1 MQSDR
6 IIFTPPTPN
15 STKAPYTMQF
25 SVDLAASL
33 APLLEGLMAPDNSVR
48 SKAERTLDAEWR
60 NLDKVGAFLLFL
72 AHTSACGADDSVR
85 SFAAVLFRRQAIRS
99 PKEFN
104 SISERTIG
112 VLDNTIKQEIRALLL
127 QAFVSDQ
134 SAQVR
139 RKIAD
144 AVSEVA
150 KEDALPKGLW
160 PELVPAILQAAV
172 NSNSSFRES
181 AFRVL
186 ATLPEII
193 EAPFVGEILP
203 VFNSGFCDDDDE
215 VRIAACTA
223 FVAFFRELPKSI
235 WQSLT
240 PILPNLLNSLP
251 RFLLNGQDEALANV
265 LQSLIDLI
273 ELAPKMFK
281 DMFPTMIQFCSTV
294 AKDRVLASETRLAAL
309 ELLTTFSE
317 VSPTMC
323 KQTTSY
329 TSTMVLITLSML
341 TEVSEDDEEAAE
353 WNNDTNDE
361 DYELEPEYD
370 AARHSLDRVAL
381 KLGGQYLAAPLF
393 QYLPA
398 LIQSPN
404 WREPFAALMALSLAA
419 EGCCDVLITEIPKLL
434 DMVMPTLEHP
444 HPRVQYACC
453 NVLGQISTD
462 FADEI
467 QKTAGD
473 RIVPALVSK
482 LTNKSVPRV
491 QAHGAAALVNF
502 CEAASKDVLEPY
514 LDDLLNNLVG
524 LLLSPKR
531 YVQEQALTTI
541 ATIADAAEK
550 KFIKYHNTLLPMLMD
565 FLRADLGPEN
575 DMLRAKCV
583 ECATLIA
590 LAVGRDNLGPHCQE
604 LINIMGRLQESAE
617 EDGPIKPHLEQ
628 GWSRICRIIGED
640 FVPYLPIVL
649 PPLLTAAKA
658 AQDISLLEEDEAEAF
673 ANNEEWDIINLSG
686 KLIAVHTASLDEK
699 SSALDLLRVYAS
711 QLGGAFQPYVKE
723 ILQDIALPALDFY
736 LHDGVR
742 GSAALSLGAL
752 LKCTIAVSSRD
763 SPDTLAVWDMIC
775 VRLTEAVT
783 QDPVPE
789 LIVAYYTTIVECVS
803 LVAPGS
809 LTQRQMQGL
818 AKAINENLSGIFSR
832 IKKREHDDDEY
843 REEIDESEDEY
854 TDEELLDEINKA
866 ITAIFSSARSAFV
879 PEYSATL
886 AELTSTFISDDVV
899 DIKLCGLSIVC
910 DVFEHCGAA
919 LDQNNFLSYIITN
932 CLTAP
937 QASVRQASA
946 YSIGLAAQNGEQ
958 LYMKLC
964 VEALMP
970 LFKVATFPDARA
982 EENINS
988 TENCVLAIARICQA
1002 FGPSIPNLGTVIEQW
1017 ISLLPVTQDT
1027 DAAATTYAFLSSL
1040 IDNKHELVENQKQK
1054 VIESILQALSD
1065 HAIVGAQAETVA
1077 ASARSLLLQIQ
1088 HDKAM
1093 AMIQLYANLAAVSRY
1108 FSQ

>member
-1 MQSDR
+1 
-6 IIFTPPTPN
+6 
-15 STKAPYTMQF
+15 MQF
-25 SVDLAASL
+25 SADLVASL
-33 APLLEGLMAPDNSVR
+33 GPLLQGLMSPDNQIR
-48 SKAERTLDAEWR
+48 SKAEKTLDQEWR
-60 NLDKVGAFLLFL
+60 SPEKIGVFL
-72 AHTSACGADDSVR
+72 AYLASTAAGGADDSVKAF
-85 SFAAVLFRRQAIRS
+85 SAVLFRRQAIRS

-112 VLDNTIKQEIRALLL
+112 VLEEPVRHEIRTILL
-127 QAFVSDQ
+127 QGFVSDQ
-134 SAQVR
+134 SPQVR

-150 KEDALPKGLW
+150 KEDASPKGTW

-172 NSNSSFRES
+172 NPNASFRES
-181 AFRVL
+181 AFRIL
-186 ATLPEII
+186 STLPELI
-193 EAPFVGEILP
+193 ESLFVAEILP
-203 VFNSGFCDDDDE
+203 VFNNGFSDDDDE

-265 LQSLIDLI
+265 LQSLIDLV

-281 DMFPTMIQFCSTV
+281 DMFPTIIDFCSTV
-294 AKDRVLASETRLAAL
+294 AKNRDLASTTRLAAL

-323 KQTTSY
+323 KQTPSY

-341 TEVSEDDEEAAE
+341 TEVSEDDDDAAE

-370 AARHSLDRVAL
+370 SARHSLDRVSL

-398 LIQSPN
+398 LIQLPN
-404 WREPFAALMALSLAA
+404 WRETFAALMALSSAA
-419 EGCCDVLITEIPKLL
+419 EGCADVLVTEIPKLL

-462 FADEI
+462 FADDI
-467 QKTAGD
+467 QRTAGD

-502 CEAASKDVLEPY
+502 CEAATKEVLEPY

-565 FLRADLGPEN
+565 FLRTDLGPEN
-575 DMLRAKCV
+575 QMLTAKCV

-590 LAVGRDNLGPHCQE
+590 SAVGRDNLGPHCQE
-604 LINIMGRLQESAE
+604 LINIMGRLQETADD
-617 EDGPIKPHLEQ
+617 DGPVKPYLEL
-628 GWSRICRIIGED
+628 GWSRICRIIGKD

-658 AQDISLLEEDEAEAF
+658 AQDISLLEEDEAQDF
-673 ANNEEWDIINLSG
+673 ANNEEWDIISLSG

-699 SSALDLLRVYAS
+699 SSALDLLRIYAT
-711 QLGGAFQPYVKE
+711 QLGGAFQPYVQE

-752 LKCTIAVSSRD
+752 LKCTIAVSSWN
-763 SPDTLAVWDMIC
+763 SPDALAVWNLIC
-775 VRLTEAVT
+775 LRLTEAVT

-789 LIVAYYTTIVECVS
+789 LIVAYYTTIVECTN
-803 LVAPGS
+803 LLAPGS
-809 LTQRQMQGL
+809 LTKDQMHQL
-818 AKAINENLSGIFSR
+818 AVAIEDNLSGIYSR

-866 ITAIFSSARSAFV
+866 ITAIFTNAKATFIEEYNSS
-879 PEYSATL
+879 L
-886 AELTSTFISDDVV
+886 AELVSTFISDDIA
-899 DIKLCGLSIVC
+899 DIKLCGLSIIC
-910 DVFEHCGAA
+910 DVMEHCGSA
-919 LDQNNFLSYIITN
+919 LDQGNFLTYIISN

-937 QASVRQASA
+937 QASIRQASA
-946 YSIGLAAQNGEQ
+946 YAIGMAAQNGEN

-964 VEALMP
+964 IEALMP

-988 TENCVLAIARICQA
+988 TENCVLAIAKICQS
-1002 FGPSIPNLGTVIEQW
+1002 FGSSIPNLDEVLKQW
-1017 ISLLPVTQDT
+1017 IILLPVLQDAE
-1027 DAAATTYAFLSSL
+1027 AASTTYAFLATL
-1040 IDNKHELVENQKQK
+1040 IDNKHPVLGGHEPK
-1054 VIESILQALSD
+1054 VVDAII
-1065 HAIVGAQAETVA
+1065 HAINEHAVTGSQAEHA
-1077 ASARSLLLQIQ
+1077 ARAARELLQLMPQ
-1088 HDKAM
+1088 DKAM
-1093 AMIQLYANLAAVSRY
+1093 AVLQPYANLEAVSRY
-1108 FSQ
+1108 FS

>member
-1 MQSDR
+1 MQ
-6 IIFTPPTPN
+6 IP
-15 STKAPYTMQF
+15 A
-25 SVDLAASL
+25 DLASSL
-33 APLLEGLMAPDNSVR
+33 APLLQGLMSPDNLVR
-48 SKAERTLDAEWR
+48 ASAEKTLDNEWR
-60 NLDKVGAFLLFL
+60 SPEKVGALLYYL
-72 AHTSACGADDSVR
+72 ANNAAGGADDTIK
-85 SFAAVLFRRQAIRS
+85 SFSAVLFRRQAIRS

-112 VLDNTIKQEIRALLL
+112 VLDEPVKREIRTILL
-127 QAFVSDQ
+127 QGFVSDQ

-150 KEDALPKGLW
+150 KDDALPKGTW

-172 NSNSSFRES
+172 NTNASFRES
-181 AFRVL
+181 AFRIL
-186 ATLPEII
+186 STLPEII
-193 EAPFVGEILP
+193 DSLFVSEILP
-203 VFNSGFCDDDDE
+203 VFNGGFSDDDDE

-251 RFLLNGQDEALANV
+251 RFLSNGQDEALTNV
-265 LQSLIDLI
+265 LLSLIDLI

-281 DMFPTMIQFCSTV
+281 EMFPTIIEFCSTV
-294 AKDRVLASETRLAAL
+294 AKNRDLSSGTRLAAL

-323 KQTTSY
+323 KQTASY

-370 AARHSLDRVAL
+370 AGRHSLDRVAL

-404 WREPFAALMALSLAA
+404 WRETFAALMALSSAA

-491 QAHGAAALVNF
+491 QAHAAAALVNF
-502 CEAASKDVLEPY
+502 CEAATKEVLEPY

-565 FLRADLGPEN
+565 FLRTDLGPEN
-575 DMLRAKCV
+575 HMLTAKCV

-604 LINIMGRLQESAE
+604 LINIMGRLQETAVDDE
-617 EDGPIKPHLEQ
+617 GPIKPHLEQ
-628 GWSRICRIIGED
+628 GWSRICRIVGKD

-649 PPLLTAAKA
+649 PPLLAAAKA
-658 AQDISLLEEDEAEAF
+658 AQDISLLEEDEAEDF
-673 ANNEEWDIINLSG
+673 ANNEEWDIISLSG
-686 KLIAVHTASLDEK
+686 KLIAVHTASLDDK
-699 SSALDLLRVYAS
+699 SSALDLLRIYAN

-742 GSAALSLGAL
+742 GSAALLLGAL
-752 LKCTIAVSSRD
+752 LRCTIAVSSRE
-763 SPDTLAVWDMIC
+763 SADTLATWDLIC
-775 VRLTEAVT
+775 LRLVEAVT

-789 LIVAYYTTIVECVS
+789 LIVAYYTTIVECIGLLAPNS
-803 LVAPGS
+803 LSA
-809 LTQRQMQGL
+809 TQLQGL
-818 AKAINENLSGIFSR
+818 ASAIKDNLSDIYSR
-832 IKKREHDDDEY
+832 IKKRDNDDDEY

-866 ITAIFSSARSAFV
+866 ISAVFANAKTSFV
-879 PEYSATL
+879 AEYSATL
-886 AELTSTFISDDVV
+886 AELALTFISDDIA
-899 DIKLCGLSIVC
+899 DIKLCGLSIIC
-910 DVFEHCGAA
+910 DVLENCGAA
-919 LDQNNFLSYIITN
+919 LDQSNFLSYIITN

-937 QASVRQASA
+937 QASIRQASA
-946 YSIGLAAQNGEQ
+946 YAIGLAAQNGES

-964 VEALMP
+964 IDALMP

-988 TENCVLAIARICQA
+988 TENCILAIARICQS
-1002 FGPSIPNLGTVIEQW
+1002 FGSQIPNLDEVLQQW
-1017 ISLLPVTQDT
+1017 ITLLPVTQDAE
-1027 DAAATTYAFLSSL
+1027 AAATSYAFLATL
-1040 IDNKHELVENQKQK
+1040 MDNKHPVLANHEQKI
-1054 VIESILQALSD
+1054 VDAICLTINE
-1065 HAIVGAQAETVA
+1065 HAVFGAQAEKLA
-1077 ASARSLLLQIQ
+1077 ACARELLQALPQ
-1088 HDKAM
+1088 EKAM
-1093 AMIQLYANLAAVSRY
+1093 AIIQPYATLEAVTRY
-1108 FSQ
+1108 ISPGQM

>member
-1 MQSDR
+1 
-6 IIFTPPTPN
+6 
-15 STKAPYTMQF
+15 MQF
-25 SVDLAASL
+25 SSELAELAASL
-33 APLLEGLMAPDNSVR
+33 TPLLEGLMSLDNSVR
-48 SKAERTLDAEWR
+48 SKAEKTLDTQWR
-60 NLDKVGAFLLFL
+60 DHDKVGPFLLFL
-72 AHTSACGADDSVR
+72 AQTAACGADDSVK

-99 PKEFN
+99 PKAFN

-112 VLDNTIKQEIRALLL
+112 VLDETVRREVRALIL

-134 SAQVR
+134 SPQVR
-139 RKIAD
+139 RKLAD

-172 NSNSSFRES
+172 SADASFREA

-193 EAPFVGEILP
+193 DTLFVSEILP
-203 VFNSGFCDDDDE
+203 VFNSGFCDDNDD
-215 VRIAACTA
+215 VRISACTA
-223 FVAFFRELPKSI
+223 FVAFFRELPRSI
-235 WQSLT
+235 WQSLM

-251 RFLLNGQDEALANV
+251 RFLQNGQDEALANV
-265 LQSLIDLI
+265 LQSLIDLV

-281 DMFPTMIQFCSTV
+281 EMFPTMIEFCSTV
-294 AKDRVLASETRLAAL
+294 AKNKELASETRLAAL
-309 ELLTTFSE
+309 ELLTTFSD

-323 KQTTSY
+323 KQTASY

-341 TEVSEDDEEAAE
+341 TEVSEDDEDAAE

-404 WREPFAALMALSLAA
+404 WREPFAALMALSAVA
-419 EGCCDVLITEIPKLL
+419 EGCCDVLISEIPRLL
-434 DMVMPTLEHP
+434 DMVMPMLEHP

-462 FADEI
+462 FAGEI
-467 QKTAGD
+467 QKTASD

-575 DMLRAKCV
+575 DMLRAKCI

-604 LINIMGRLQESAE
+604 LINIMGQLQETAE

-649 PPLLTAAKA
+649 PPLLNAAKA
-658 AQDISLLEEDEAEAF
+658 AQDVSLLEEDEAEAF

-723 ILQDIALPALDFY
+723 ILQDIAIPALDFY

-775 VRLTEAVT
+775 ERLTEAVT

-789 LIVAYYTTIVECVS
+789 LIVAYYTTIVECAF
-803 LVAPGS
+803 LIAPRS
-809 LTQRQMQGL
+809 LTEKQMKGL
-818 AKAINENLSGIFSR
+818 AKSINENLSGIYSR

-843 REEIDESEDEY
+843 REEIDESEEEY
-854 TDEELLDEINKA
+854 TDEELLEEINKA
-866 ITAIFSSARSAFV
+866 ISAIFTNAGAAFGAD
-879 PEYSATL
+879 YNSTL

-899 DIKLCGLSIVC
+899 DIKLCGLSIIC
-910 DVFEHCGAA
+910 DVLEHCGAS
-919 LDQNNFLSYIITN
+919 LDQSNFLSYIISN

-937 QASVRQASA
+937 QASIRQASA
-946 YSIGLAAQNGEQ
+946 YAIGLAAQNGGL

-964 VEALMP
+964 LEALMP

-982 EENINS
+982 DENINS
-988 TENCVLAIARICQA
+988 TENCILAVARICQA
-1002 FGPSIPNLGTVIEQW
+1002 FGPSISDLDPILEQW
-1017 ISLLPVTQDT
+1017 IALLPVTQDT
-1027 DAAATTYAFLSSL
+1027 EAASSTYEFLSSL
-1040 IDNKHELVENQKQK
+1040 VDNKHPLVEAQKQK
-1054 VIESILQALSD
+1054 IIESILQALSE
-1065 HAIVGAQAETVA
+1065 HAIVGAQAEKLA
-1077 ASARSLLLQIQ
+1077 ASARTLLLLFPQV
-1088 HDKAM
+1088 KALV
-1093 AMIQLYANLAAVSRY
+1093 MIQPYAQLAAVSRY
-1108 FSQ
+1108 FSQL

>member
-1 MQSDR
+1 
-6 IIFTPPTPN
+6 
-15 STKAPYTMQF
+15 MQF
-25 SVDLAASL
+25 PTDLVAAL
-33 APLLEGLMAPDNSVR
+33 DPLLQGLMSPDNLVR
-48 SKAERTLDAEWR
+48 SNAEKTLDNEWR
-60 NLDKVGAFLLFL
+60 SRDKVGALLLYL
-72 AHTSACGADDSVR
+72 ANTAVCGADDSAK

-112 VLDNTIKQEIRALLL
+112 VLDEQFKREIRPLLL
-127 QAFVSDQ
+127 QGFSSDQ
-134 SAQVR
+134 SPQVR

-172 NSNSSFRES
+172 NSNASVRES
-181 AFRVL
+181 AFRIL
-186 ATLPEII
+186 STLPDII
-193 EAPFVGEILP
+193 DSQFVSEILP
-203 VFNSGFCDDDDE
+203 VFNAGFSDENDE

-235 WQSLT
+235 WQALT

-251 RFLLNGQDEALANV
+251 RFLSNGQDEALANV

-281 DMFPTMIQFCSTV
+281 EMFPTIIEFCSTV
-294 AKDRVLASETRLAAL
+294 AKDRDLASATRLAAL

-370 AARHSLDRVAL
+370 AGRHSLDRVAL

-404 WREPFAALMALSLAA
+404 WRETFAALMALSSAA

-434 DMVMPTLEHP
+434 DMVMPTLNHP
-444 HPRVQYACC
+444 HSRVQYACC

-491 QAHGAAALVNF
+491 QAHAAAALVNF
-502 CEAASKDVLEPY
+502 CEAASKEVLEPY

-565 FLRADLGPEN
+565 FLRSDMGSEN
-575 DMLRAKCV
+575 DMLMAKCV

-590 LAVGRDNLGPHCQE
+590 LAVGRDNLGTHCQD
-604 LINIMGRLQESAE
+604 LINVMGRLQENVDDE
-617 EDGPIKPHLEQ
+617 GPIKPHLEQ
-628 GWSRICRIIGED
+628 GWSRICRIVGKE
-640 FVPYLPIVL
+640 FVTYLPIVL

-658 AQDISLLEEDEAEAF
+658 AQDISLLEEDEAEDF
-673 ANNEEWDIINLSG
+673 ANNEEWDIISLSG

-699 SSALDLLRVYAS
+699 SSALDLLRIYAS
-711 QLGGAFQPYVKE
+711 QLGDAFYPYVKE

-742 GSAALSLGAL
+742 GSAALMLGSL
-752 LKCTIAVSSRD
+752 LKCTIAVNGRESQE
-763 SPDTLAVWDMIC
+763 TLATWDLIC
-775 VRLTEAVT
+775 QRLTEAVT
-783 QDPVPE
+783 QDPVSE
-789 LIVAYYTTIVECVS
+789 LIVAYYTTIVECTGLLAPNS
-803 LVAPGS
+803 LSPS
-809 LTQRQMQGL
+809 QLQGL
-818 AKAINENLSGIFSR
+818 AGAINDNLSGIYSR
-832 IKKREHDDDEY
+832 IKARDLDDDEY

-866 ITAIFSSARSAFV
+866 VTAIFVNAKTSFAGEFNAQ
-879 PEYSATL
+879 L
-886 AELTSTFISDDVV
+886 AELSLKFILDDVL
-899 DIKLCGLSIVC
+899 DIKLCGISIIC
-910 DVFEHCGAA
+910 DVLENCGSAI
-919 LDQNNFLSYIITN
+919 DQSNFLSYIVN
-932 CLTAP
+932 ECLTSS
-937 QASVRQASA
+937 QASIRQASA
-946 YSIGLAAQNGEQ
+946 YAIGLAAQHGES
-958 LYMKLC
+958 LYTKLC
-964 VEALMP
+964 IDALMP

-982 EENINS
+982 EENITS
-988 TENCVLAIARICQA
+988 TESCVLAIALICQS
-1002 FGPSIPNLGTVIEQW
+1002 FGSQVPSLDEVLKQW
-1017 ISLLPVTQDT
+1017 IGLLPVTQDAT
-1027 DAAATTYAFLSSL
+1027 AAATTYTFLSTL
-1040 IDNKHELVENQKQK
+1040 IENKH
-1054 VIESILQALSD
+1054 SALSGHEAKVVEAVILALNE
-1065 HAIVGAQAETVA
+1065 HAIVGPNAEQAA
-1077 ASARSLLLQIQ
+1077 AAARSLLQLLPQ
-1088 HDKAM
+1088 DAAM
-1093 AMIQLYANLAAVSRY
+1093 AIIQPYASLEAVVRFISPG
-1108 FSQ
+1108 QA